1 MKKSVRKIM
10 FNRRKLKRER
20 EKKTR
25 AVVKKRRKRRYC
37 TDCSAEVLKHT
48 QQTKKGGVS

>member
-25 AVVKKRRKRRYC
+25 AVVKLW
-37 TDCSAEVLKHT
+37 LKGN
-48 QQTKKGGVS
+48 KA